1 MKTKILILLC
11 YLALVSYS
19 FADPPS
25 SASYTLVQRGF
36 LSGNPNQVSPPSSA
50 SFELTENSILGIA
63 DDVVNSTGFLH
74 YPGFLQPTFDSP
86 INVIISVSGSIL
98 TINWDAVNGA
108 TSYKIYSS
116 DDSYTGFLEDIT
128 GTFAG
133 TSWSTSVINEKKF
146 YYVTAIF

>member
-1 MKTKILILLC
+1 MKIKILILLSC
-11 YLALVSYS
+11 LALVSYS

-36 LSGNPNQVSPPSSA
+36 LAGNPNQASPPSSTGY
-50 SFELTENSILGIA
+50 ELTENSMLGIA
-63 DDVVNSTGFLH
+63 NDEVISSGFLH
-74 YPGFLQPTFDSP
+74 FPGFLQPTFDSP
-86 INVIISVSGSIL
+86 INVTISVIGSIL

-108 TSYKIYSS
+108 TSYKVYSS
-116 DDSYTGFLEDIT
+116 NDSYTGFAEDIT

-133 TSWSTSVINEKKF
+133 TSWSTSVFNEKKF